1 MQATDVQQGDR
12 PPSWRTEPDILPDAA
27 FHPVFKDLVHR
38 STSLDVLPVGW
49 RLQAENRYL
58 ITVAWPNDHPFY
70 TTVKGNY
77 GANLTAETIRQCGL
91 LLAHAAYDVP
101 LDHHFVMWDMAYTR
115 VWTRPTP
122 TPGPRRI
129 DVETACSDLRY
140 RGRRLA
146 AMTCDMTLR
155 TEQGEILA
163 QGGGRFDIISPA
175 VYRRLRGDQI
185 ESTEPPVPREP
196 VPPVAVGRAR
206 PMDVLLAPAPGPAPT
221 GAGSQRRWQ
230 LRADCAHP
238 TVFDHRND
246 HFPGMVLVEAA
257 LQAANAATAPVRHHW
272 SSVQVA
278 FHSYVEFGPPC
289 WIEVRTV
296 PTDLPH
302 RTELEVT
309 GHQSENPVFRVLL
322 GGTSMHG

>member
-1 MQATDVQQGDR
+1 MQATDVQQEGR
-12 PPSWRTEPDILPDAA
+12 QPSWHTEPGISPDAT
-27 FHPVFKDLVHR
+27 FHPVLKELVHR

-49 RLQAENRYL
+49 RPQAKNRYL
-58 ITVAWPNDHPFY
+58 INVAWPHDHPFY
-70 TTVKGNY
+70 TTVKGNHA
-77 GANLTAETIRQCGL
+77 ANLTAETIRQCGL

-101 LDHHFVMWDMAYTR
+101 LDHHFVMWDLAYTR
-115 VWTRPTP
+115 ERTRPAP
-122 TPGPRRI
+122 APGPRRI
-129 DVETACSDLRY
+129 EVETACSDLRF

-146 AMTCDMTLR
+146 AMTCAMTLR
-155 TEQGEILA
+155 TEQGETLA
-163 QGGGRFDIISPA
+163 QGGGRFDIISAA
-175 VYRRLRGDQI
+175 VYRRLRGEQI
-185 ESTEPPVPREP
+185 ESTAPPAQREP
-196 VPPVAVGRAR
+196 VPPVVVSRAR

-221 GAGSQRRWQ
+221 AAGSQRRWQ
-230 LRADCAHP
+230 LRADRAHP

-246 HFPGMVLVEAA
+246 HFPGLVLIEAA
-257 LQAANAATAPVRHHW
+257 LQAANAATTPVRHHW

-309 GHQSENPVFRVLL
+309 GHQSERPVFRVLL
-322 GGTSMHG
+322 AGTSTHG